1 MNRPNL
7 VVICIDCLRADFV
20 GTDRIETPF
29 LDRLSTNGLFYN
41 TVISTA
47 NSTTPSVASLL
58 TGTYS
63 ERNGVNS
70 LREVELRSKVQ
81 PLAEL
86 LTGSGYDTYASVTGP
101 LVTETGLDRG
111 FDSYDHRD
119 KEQELSGDWSQQLR
133 DELDSSSKPFF
144 LYLHLWEL
152 HKPITLTSGGE
163 LSGAAEYGRKLS
175 ELDHTLEQFVSALP
189 DDTIIVLT
197 GDHGESITW
206 RGSALQFL
214 MKRLREKLRFGRG
227 WDTRPVEW
235 VSNRLLSRVGPEI
248 RDHFIENGHDQ
259 AVSDFVT
266 QVPLVVQHQ
275 KLPSETVTAQCR
287 QIDVFP
293 TLLDMLDLSYDG
305 ALDGQ
310 SLLPPGDVDDRPAYI
325 RGCGEQLKGKANW
338 MRSIRFDEYKYIQYP
353 NRPWS
358 PELYDLEED
367 PDELTPITDPETK
380 EELKSLLPSRNL
392 RRSDT
397 LDIEDHLEE
406 LGYL

>member
-1 MNRPNL
+1 MTRSNL
-7 VVICIDCLRADFV
+7 VVICVDCLRADFV
-20 GTDRIETPF
+20 GSDRVDTPF
-29 LDRLSTNGLFYN
+29 LDQLSTEGLFYE

-70 LREVELRSKVQ
+70 LREVELRSTVT

-86 LTGSGYDTYASVTGP
+86 LAESGYETYASVTGP

-111 FDSYDHRD
+111 FDSYDHRE
-119 KEQELSGDWSQQLR
+119 KERELSEEWSQQLR
-133 DELDSSSKPFF
+133 EELDSSEPFF

-152 HKPITLTSGGE
+152 HKPITITGGE
-163 LSGAAEYGRKLS
+163 KLSGAAEYGRKLE
-175 ELDHTLEQFVSALP
+175 ELDRTLEQFVAGLP
-189 DDTIIVLT
+189 EDTVVVLT

-214 MKRLREKLRFGRG
+214 LKRLRERLRFGRG

-235 VSNRLLSRVGPEI
+235 VSNRLLSDVGPDI

-259 AVSDFVT
+259 AVFDFVT
-266 QVPLVVQHQ
+266 QVPLVVQHPD
-275 KLPSETVTAQCR
+275 LPSDTVTAQCR
-287 QIDVFP
+287 QIDIFP
-293 TLLDMLDLSYDG
+293 TLLDVLDLSYDG
-305 ALDGQ
+305 TLDGQ
-310 SLLPPGDVDDRPAYI
+310 SLFPPGDVDDRPAYI

-338 MRSIRFDEYKYIQYP
+338 MRGIRFDGYKYVQYP

-358 PELYDLEED
+358 PELYDLADD
-367 PDELTPITDPETK
+367 PKELTPIADPERK
-380 EELKSLLPSRNL
+380 AELEALLPSGEL
-392 RRSDT
+392 RQADT